1 MNPAEVMHAA
11 GAGEGNLVNLN
22 LNNLLTIIACLAG
35 FFGLAGAWFVLP
47 YRVKCLENKLNEE
60 LVTSN
65 LKCDKICF
73 RSATV
78 YLGADISVPMQPHTP
93 KEDGACVG
101 TEMSGQQPLP
111 SCRTSNLNPPV
122 IRGLPGEQAEE
133 VDLGFQRRRS
143 CGQPRAQPLVAA
155 F

>member
-60 LVTSN
+60 LKQMRLDHDTLTEIKTN
-65 LKCDKICF
+65 QLHN
-73 RSATV
+73 ATR
-78 YLGADISVPMQPHTP
+78 L
-93 KEDGACVG
+93 DGIQSTLTTLLAK
-101 TEMSGQQPLP
+101 SP
-111 SCRTSNLNPPV
+111 
-122 IRGLPGEQAEE
+122 
-133 VDLGFQRRRS
+133 
-143 CGQPRAQPLVAA
+143 
-155 F
+155 